1 MRSIV
6 FGNLSNPDPLPC
18 LRSCFPLP
26 AFSCFV
32 LLNHSALVSSR
43 VCGREMA
50 RAYRREKELKER
62 GEGEGMAL
70 RDTIAQE
77 AFSPTSMS
85 SMMMGGV
92 SHDVGG

>member
-1 MRSIV
+1 MICIIAVILICCILHRRKMR
-6 FGNLSNPDPLPC
+6 
-18 LRSCFPLP
+18 
-26 AFSCFV
+26 AQ
-32 LLNHSALVSSR
+32 LLKIEKEL
-43 VCGREMA
+43 EMA

-92 SHDVGG
+92 SSHDVGG